1 MRAIAGILLVVSIF
15 GVVFGAG
22 PELALWFKSR
32 SWQPGEATILKVVGA
47 AKTKNSITEVHYRY
61 EARGGLHES
70 TRVYLSPRW
79 MPGGEVLA
87 EWEKR
92 FIMAQQQSRPMR
104 LWISPQD
111 PEDAVFVRD
120 LNWPAMSPLLGG
132 AGLGILLGLVG
143 LFWPS
148 RAALTTIPTAE
159 AAPVVATHTANPA
172 IPSAKSSDTQTPAE
186 HELGILAITR
196 AEGGLCVELQ
206 GKPGVIEVVE
216 SATIDRL
223 DAQSIVRWQDA
234 LPLNVLTNKGRWHVR
249 CALPRT
255 GIAATQAREHG
266 NDRWQVTFRLRS
278 QGRVARLSQ
287 ILPAQWWGGA

>member
-1 MRAIAGILLVVSIF
+1 MRVVAAILLVVSIF

-22 PELALWFKSR
+22 PELALWFQSR

-47 AKTKNSITEVHYRY
+47 AKTRNSVTEVHYRY

-87 EWEKR
+87 EWERR
-92 FIMAQQQSRPMR
+92 FVLAQQQSRPMR
-104 LWISPQD
+104 LWISPQNPD
-111 PEDAVFVRD
+111 DSVFVRD

-132 AGLGILLGLVG
+132 AGLGILLGLAG
-143 LFWPS
+143 LFWPT
-148 RAALTTIPTAE
+148 RNALSATPAPE
-159 AAPVVATHTANPA
+159 AAPANILAPPTTSALSVTNLPPPA
-172 IPSAKSSDTQTPAE
+172 SE
-186 HELGILAITR
+186 HEFGLLSITR
-196 AEGGLCVELQ
+196 ADGGACVELQ
-206 GKPGVIEVVE
+206 GKPGAIDVVE

-234 LPLNVLTNKGRWHVR
+234 LPLNVLANKGRWHVR

-255 GIAATQAREHG
+255 GIAVAQAREHSA
-266 NDRWQVTFRLRS
+266 DRWQVTFRLRS
-278 QGRVARLSQ
+278 QGQVIRQSQ
-287 ILPAQWWGGA
+287 ALPAQWWAGA

>member
-1 MRAIAGILLVVSIF
+1 MRAVAAILLVVSIF

-22 PELALWFKSR
+22 PELALWFQSR

-47 AKTKNSITEVHYRY
+47 AKTHNSITEVHYRY

-87 EWEKR
+87 EWERR
-92 FIMAQQQSRPMR
+92 FVLAQQQTRPMR
-104 LWISPQD
+104 LWISPKN

-132 AGLGILLGLVG
+132 AGLGILLGLTG
-143 LFWPS
+143 LFWPA
-148 RAALTTIPTAE
+148 RTTLL
-159 AAPVVATHTANPA
+159 AAPASESPPINTVSPPATSALPA
-172 IPSAKSSDTQTPAE
+172 TSAPQPATE
-186 HELGILAITR
+186 HEFGLLTLTR
-196 AEGGLCVELQ
+196 AEGGPCVELQ
-206 GKPGVIEVVE
+206 GKPGAIDVVE

-234 LPLNVLTNKGRWHVR
+234 LPLNVLANKGRWHVR

-255 GIAATQAREHG
+255 GIAVAQAREHST
-266 NDRWQVTFRLRS
+266 DHWQVTLRLRARG
-278 QGRVARLSQ
+278 QVIRLSQ
-287 ILPAQWWGGA
+287 ALPAQWWAGL

>member
-1 MRAIAGILLVVSIF
+1 MRAVAAILLVVSIF

-22 PELALWFKSR
+22 PELALWFQSR

-47 AKTKNSITEVHYRY
+47 AKTRDSITEVHYRY

-87 EWEKR
+87 EWERR
-92 FIMAQQQSRPMR
+92 FVLAQQQARPMR
-104 LWISPQD
+104 LWISPKN

-143 LFWPS
+143 LFWPARS
-148 RAALTTIPTAE
+148 ALSVVPTPDAASANTLAPTATTALPLASPPQ
-159 AAPVVATHTANPA
+159 AATEPDFGQLT
-172 IPSAKSSDTQTPAE
+172 
-186 HELGILAITR
+186 ITR
-196 AEGGLCVELQ
+196 AEGGPCVELQ
-206 GKPGVIEVVE
+206 GKPGAIDVVE

-234 LPLNVLTNKGRWHVR
+234 LPLNVLANKGRWHVR

-255 GIAATQAREHG
+255 GIAATQAREHTT
-266 NDRWQVTFRLRS
+266 DRWQVTFRLRCRG
-278 QGRVARLSQ
+278 QVIRLSQ
-287 ILPAQWWGGA
+287 ALPAQWWAGT

>member
-1 MRAIAGILLVVSIF
+1 MRAVAAILLVVSIF

-22 PELALWFKSR
+22 PELALWFQSR

-47 AKTKNSITEVHYRY
+47 AKTHNSITEVHYRY

-87 EWEKR
+87 EWERR
-92 FIMAQQQSRPMR
+92 FVQAQQQTRPMR
-104 LWISPQD
+104 LWISPKN

-132 AGLGILLGLVG
+132 AGLGILLGLTG
-143 LFWPS
+143 LFWPT
-148 RAALTTIPTAE
+148 RTALS
-159 AAPVVATHTANPA
+159 AAPTPETASAATLASPA
-172 IPSAKSSDTQTPAE
+172 TSALPITNLPQPATE
-186 HELGILAITR
+186 HEFGLLSITR
-196 AEGGLCVELQ
+196 AEGGACVELQ
-206 GKPGVIEVVE
+206 GKPGAIDVVE

-234 LPLNVLTNKGRWHVR
+234 LPLNVLANKGRWHVR
-249 CALPRT
+249 CALPRG
-255 GIAATQAREHG
+255 GIAAAQAREH
-266 NDRWQVTFRLRS
+266 NADSWQVTFRLRS
-278 QGRVARLSQ
+278 KGQVIRLSQ
-287 ILPAQWWGGA
+287 ALPAQWWGGA